1 MSVLPLIPADYA
13 YVVCVGTLGV
23 TSLLTFQSITVSKA
37 RKLAQVDYPAPYA
50 DNADAKRDI
59 KAKRF
64 NCAQRAHANTLENL
78 PIALLTL
85 FHSGLYHPRFA
96 AAGGLI
102 WLAGRVAYTIGYS
115 SGEPSKRQAGVF
127 GYIGFL
133 PMLLFSSY
141 KAVTSLPF
149 LHK

>member
-1 MSVLPLIPADYA
+1 MSLLPIIPADYSL
-13 YVVCVGTLGV
+13 VVATGTVGV
-23 TSLLTFQSITVSKA
+23 YALLTFQSMTVSKA
-37 RKLAQVDYPAPYA
+37 RKTAGVAYPAPYA
-50 DNADAKRDI
+50 DNAEAARDV

-78 PIALLTL
+78 PIALLSL
-85 FHSGLYHPRFA
+85 FHSGLYHPRLA
-96 AAGGLI
+96 ALGGLI

-133 PMLLFSSY
+133 PMFLFSSY

-149 LHK
+149 FN